1 MRKLFSLGIILLG
14 ISALGTGIA
23 GLALNAWAHDW
34 RGCAL
39 SLAVLAIGMLFV
51 DSGRY
56 VLTRRVDS

>member
-1 MRKLFSLGIILLG
+1 MHKLFSLGIILLG

-23 GLALNAWAHDW
+23 SLALNAWAHDW

-39 SLAVLAIGMLFV
+39 STAVLAIGMLFV

-56 VLTRRVDS
+56 VLSRRADS

>member
-1 MRKLFSLGIILLG
+1 MHKLFSLGIILLG

-23 GLALNAWAHDW
+23 GLAINAWAHDW

-56 VLTRRVDS
+56 VLARRADS